1 MSVDT
6 RQASGERAGTR
17 PVRAQR
23 SGVSK
28 GQLKKSQTIAPWVL
42 LAPFLAVFLLTFVL
56 PIIYAVFQSFT
67 TVRRE
72 GLFGEQGVTTVF
84 AGFENYALALANDA
98 FTASIGRVLLFGIVQ
113 VPVMIILC
121 TILAL
126 LLESA
131 SAKWPQ
137 FFRAAYFMP
146 YGVPGVIATILWGFL
161 YIPGLSPIIDIAQ
174 MFGIQ
179 LDFLGAGTV
188 LWSIANIVTWTYTGY
203 NMLIIIAQLKSI
215 PGDVYEAAR
224 IDGRARGARRCRSS
238 CRSSGRRSCS
248 RPCSRSSGRC
258 SCSRSRRCSP
268 PPPPR
273 STRSTRPTCRRTR
286 PRSRTTTTASR
297 RPRRSS
303 SPSPRSCCRSSSSRS
318 PTGSPRRSGKPPQ
331 RGRRGRAHDRH
342 GGTTDHHRDGR
353 GEGGAEAPRAGR
365 RIEGEPSVEERQRPG
380 RGHQAATRI
389 IVTAILTLVA
399 LYFLVPVYYIVVAAT
414 KTTADLFSTNGFL
427 FANMNLWQ
435 NLTMVFTYDD
445 GIFVRWFLNSVL
457 YAGVGALVATYFAAA
472 GGYALA
478 KYKFRGSNLVFGTIL
493 GGVLVPGTATALPLF
508 LLFSS
513 MGIANTYWSVL
524 IPSLVSPFGLFLC
537 RIYAQA
543 SVEDAVIESGR
554 IDGASELRIFHTL
567 ALRSMTPAL
576 VTVFLFQLVGI
587 WNNYF
592 LPLIMLA
599 DTKLYP
605 ITLGLNNWR
614 SQVDRLPEFYQ
625 LTTGGVLV
633 SIIPLIAAMI
643 VLQRFWRGG
652 LTDGA

>member
-1 MSVDT
+1 MT
-6 RQASGERAGTR
+6 ATEAR
-17 PVRAQR
+17 P
-23 SGVSK
+23 
-28 GQLKKSQTIAPWVL
+28 
-42 LAPFLAVFLLTFVL
+42 
-56 PIIYAVFQSFT
+56 T
-67 TVRRE
+67 T
-72 GLFGEQGVTTVF
+72 T
-84 AGFENYALALANDA
+84 
-98 FTASIGRVLLFGIVQ
+98 
-113 VPVMIILC
+113 
-121 TILAL
+121 
-126 LLESA
+126 ESA
-131 SAKWPQ
+131 AEKAEQKRLAQAAESRVSRPSKNGSAP
-137 FFRAAYFMP
+137 
-146 YGVPGVIATILWGFL
+146 
-161 YIPGLSPIIDIAQ
+161 
-174 MFGIQ
+174 
-179 LDFLGAGTV
+179 GAGT
-188 LWSIANIVTWTYTGY
+188 
-203 NMLIIIAQLKSI
+203 
-215 PGDVYEAAR
+215 
-224 IDGRARGARRCRSS
+224 
-238 CRSSGRRSCS
+238 
-248 RPCSRSSGRC
+248 
-258 SCSRSRRCSP
+258 
-268 PPPPR
+268 
-273 STRSTRPTCRRTR
+273 
-286 PRSRTTTTASR
+286 
-297 RPRRSS
+297 
-303 SPSPRSCCRSSSSRS
+303 
-318 PTGSPRRSGKPPQ
+318 KP
-331 RGRRGRAHDRH
+331 
-342 GGTTDHHRDGR
+342 
-353 GEGGAEAPRAGR
+353 
-365 RIEGEPSVEERQRPG
+365 
-380 RGHQAATRI
+380 ATRI

-399 LYFLVPVYYIVVAAT
+399 LYFLVPVYYILVAAT

-435 NLTMVFTYDD
+435 NLTMVFTYDG
-445 GIFVRWFLNSVL
+445 GIFVRWFMNSVL

-478 KYKFRGSNLVFGTIL
+478 KYKFKGSNIVFGTIL

-652 LTDGA
+652 LTDGAVKG